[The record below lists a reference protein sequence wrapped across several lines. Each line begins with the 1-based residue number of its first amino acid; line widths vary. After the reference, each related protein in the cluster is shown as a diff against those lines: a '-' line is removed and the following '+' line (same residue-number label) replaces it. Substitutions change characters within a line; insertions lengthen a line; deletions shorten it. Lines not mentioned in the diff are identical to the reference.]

1 MLGGN
6 NENPLPQ
13 DSQFQYQTN
22 TSLNQLHLLGTM
34 RAGCTID
41 PINYFAN
48 DNLATMSR
56 NNSKRARE
64 TETNHSIQR
73 QQKLQSSLDYN
84 YNNNSVAQDE
94 APKQN
99 LVSTGLR
106 LSYDNDER
114 NSCANG
120 SITTPMFQ
128 SLGDTIRLDLDRQK
142 EELDQFLKF
151 QVLILSVIS
160 YIYIYIYIYISNV
173 YIYIYPMLLR
183 LYFLWK
189 QGNQL
194 AKGVRDIKQR
204 HVTSFVTA
212 LEKDVSMKLQEKDQ
226 EIENMK
232 KKNRELVEKIKK
244 VAVES
249 QNWHYRAKYN
259 ESVVNALKVN
269 LQQVMSHGNNTNP
282 GGVLAVEE
290 GYGDSEIDDEA
301 ASYNYMNIPGMPNTG
316 MRCKSCNVKEVS
328 VLLVPCRH
336 LSLCKDCDVFTGF
349 CPVCQSFKTSS
360 VQVAASAAYLETGLV
375 LVRRYATLMLSS
387 VLIITWLNLSNDVY
401 DFDTGAD
408 KNKRESVV
416 NMVGSRAGT
425 FAAAITTLVLG
436 VSGLIWIS
444 WTASNI
450 RAILLLASAILCG
463 YVYQCP
469 PFRLSYQGLGEP
481 LCFAAFGPFATTAFY
496 LLLGGGSS
504 EMRHLPLST
513 RVLSSSLLVGFTTS
527 LILFCSHFHQVEGDL
542 AVGKFSPLVRL
553 GTEKGAFVVRWAIR
567 LLYLMLL
574 VLGLTKILPVTCT
587 LLCFLT
593 LPVGNLGSSYV
604 EKYHKEN
611 EKIFM
616 AKYYCV
622 RLHALFGAALSL
634 GLVIAR

>member
-316 MRCKSCNVKEVS
+316 MRCKSCNVKE
-328 VLLVPCRH
+328 
-336 LSLCKDCDVFTGF
+336 
-349 CPVCQSFKTSS
+349 SFKTSS